1 MSEKE
6 KKASV
11 ARKRKA
17 EKKGQQGEGRKPNYS
32 K

>member
-1 MSEKE
+1 MTKKQ

-17 EKKGQQGEGRKPNYS
+17 EKEGSRGSGRTPNYS